1 MNAVELRELTAGE
14 LREKLNETK
23 SEIFNLPFQ
32 IAVNQSDN
40 SGLLGTL
47 KRDVARINTVNR
59 EQELAAWASQ
69 TSDSTTNDTEGD
81 E

>member
-1 MNAVELRELTAGE
+1 MNAAELRELTAGE
-14 LREKLNETK
+14 LREKLSETK
-23 SEIFNLPFQ
+23 SEIFNLRFQ
-32 IAVNQSDN
+32 IAVSQSDN

-47 KRDVARINTVNR
+47 KRDVARINTVIR

-69 TSDSTTNDTEGD
+69 TSDSTTNSTEGD